1 MKHAVLQRFRPRVLW
16 ACSLLAFLVAG
27 AAQADA
33 GQRLDFPACVAR
45 ALALNPEMEMTQA
58 QIEQAT
64 AAVRQ
69 AEAGWMPRL
78 NLSMTGTYTNDAL
91 NAFGL
96 KLSQR
101 NATFGDL
108 GLGQYDP
115 SNPNILNVAPGTL
128 NDPGATGN
136 VNSRI
141 ELLVPVYNGGMVE
154 SYVQQARAQ
163 VRAAQDGDAAA
174 RQALVKQVAM
184 AYEGIHAARAFVKV
198 GEQARMASQEYVR
211 IAEKMLAQGVSL
223 KSDYLMAQVRLDDV
237 QVQLAQARNQEAV
250 ALDQLHIL
258 LGLPLDSPLQ
268 LGSPVSLPA
277 AEGTLDAWQT
287 EALAQNPQLNAARH
301 QLAGVSAGV
310 NAARAAGLPQVNL
323 MARQEWN
330 DPSLEFAASSYTVAG
345 VLSWNAFDGGA
356 TAASVD
362 RAQAARIEMNAKL
375 RQAEDGVR
383 LQVRDAA
390 RKAQEIEERLVAR
403 ERARA
408 QAEEAVR
415 LTKKRYENGL
425 ATMLELLTA
434 QAQQDKAHADL
445 ISARYEQVVQRAE
458 WMRLLGRLTPE
469 HIDPHSSPAPI
480 KAAVS
485 AS

>member
-1 MKHAVLQRFRPRVLW
+1 MLW
-16 ACSLLAFLVAG
+16 ACSMLAMLAAG
-27 AAQADA
+27 AAKADA
-33 GQRLDFPACVAR
+33 VQRLDFPACVTR
-45 ALALNPEMEMTQA
+45 ALAQNPEMEMTKA
-58 QIEQAT
+58 QIEQAN

-69 AEAGWMPRL
+69 AEAGWLPRL
-78 NLSMTGTYTNDAL
+78 NLSITGTYSNDAL
-91 NAFGL
+91 NVFGM

-101 NATFGDL
+101 QATFGDF
-108 GLGQYDP
+108 GFGQFDAM
-115 SNPNILNVAPGTL
+115 NPNILNVQPDDLNYPG
-128 NDPGATGN
+128 GTGN

-198 GEQARMASQEYVR
+198 GEQARVASQEYVR
-211 IAEKMLAQGVSL
+211 IAKSMLAQGVAL
-223 KSDYLMAQVRLDDV
+223 KSDLLMAQVRLDDV

-258 LGLPLDSPLQ
+258 LGLPLDAPLQ
-268 LGSPVSLPA
+268 LGASVSLPA
-277 AEGTLDAWQT
+277 ADGSAEAGQN
-287 EALAQNPQLNAARH
+287 EALANNPQLKAVRH

-310 NAARAAGLPQVNL
+310 DTARAAGLPQVNL
-323 MARQEWN
+323 LARQDWN
-330 DPSLEFAASSYTVAG
+330 DPGLEFSSSSYTVAG
-345 VLSWNAFDGGA
+345 VVSWNAFDGGA
-356 TAASVD
+356 VAASVD
-362 RAQAARIEMNAKL
+362 RAQAARIEIKAKL
-375 RQAEDGVR
+375 RQAEDGLR

-403 ERARA
+403 ERARV

-434 QAQQDKAHADL
+434 QAQQDKANADL

-458 WMRLLGRLTPE
+458 WMRLLGRLTPD
-469 HIDPHSSPAPI
+469 HIDPHDSPAPS